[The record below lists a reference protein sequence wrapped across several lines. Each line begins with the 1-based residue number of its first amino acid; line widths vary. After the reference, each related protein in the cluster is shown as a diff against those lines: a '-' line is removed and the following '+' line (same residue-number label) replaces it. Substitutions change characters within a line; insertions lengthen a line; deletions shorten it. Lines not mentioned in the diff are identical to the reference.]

1 MESSINKTE
10 SPNLKEI
17 KEIAKRTGNHELLA
31 DVKKRI
37 ANRKEVS
44 KDGKD

>member
-1 MESSINKTE
+1 MESSSIKQGRTD
-10 SPNLKEI
+10 LKEV
-17 KEIAKRTGNHELLA
+17 KKIAKSTGNQELLA
-31 DVKKRI
+31 DVKKRM